1 MINHEAFVLLA
12 GNPKKWDDEIRN
24 GCKRSMGA
32 KPDPNSSDF
41 FDSSDLCR
49 LQVTQHA
56 RGRRSACL
64 QRTMYGWSVRLD
76 SGLDDRQI
84 LYGGRHSNVDRSQE
98 AAIAFGVAWANEDP
112 ENREFYAY
120 KKDVDR

>member
-1 MINHEAFVLLA
+1 MLNNEHFVLLA
-12 GNPKKWDDEIRN
+12 GNPGKWDDEIRAR
-24 GCKRSMGA
+24 CKQ
-32 KPDPNSSDF
+32 NSGLFESEG
-41 FDSSDLCR
+41 LCKV
-49 LQVTQHA
+49 QASQHA

-84 LYGGRHSNVDRSQE
+84 LYGGRHSSVDRSQE
-98 AAIAFGVAWANEDP
+98 AAIAFGIAWANEDP
-112 ENREFYAY
+112 QNREFYAY